1 MIVFYKAEMR
11 FGICSIFNVSIKV
24 YAEKSRVSGKK
35 IKWTYQAY
43 PLFYTVVD
51 GVLAVKTQPAT
62 RNFRLQSVLFDE
74 VFDELERR
82 FVIGTD
88 VVFVRIVYG
97 VVVLVRI
104 AVLVHEEHYRY
115 VLLGERPVVAVFVE
129 FVAV

>member
-1 MIVFYKAEMR
+1 MQIFIRLGFFVGIQRQLPSSVKPCSGNDASCKVAGCKLRVAKLR
-11 FGICSIFNVSIKV
+11 FQKLRLHVIR
-24 YAEKSRVSGKK
+24 A
-35 IKWTYQAY
+35 
-43 PLFYTVVD
+43 
-51 GVLAVKTQPAT
+51 QPAT

-104 AVLVHEEHYRY
+104 AVLVHEEHYRN
-115 VLLGERPVVAVFVE
+115 VFLGKRPVVAVFVE

>member
-1 MIVFYKAEMR
+1 MR

-35 IKWTYQAY
+35 IKWIYQAY
-43 PLFYTVVD
+43 PLFYAVVD